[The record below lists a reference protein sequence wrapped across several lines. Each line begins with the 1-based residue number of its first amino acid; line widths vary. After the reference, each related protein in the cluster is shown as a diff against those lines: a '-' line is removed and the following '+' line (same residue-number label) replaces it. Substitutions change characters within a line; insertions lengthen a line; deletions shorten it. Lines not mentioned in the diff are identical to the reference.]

1 MKEKIRNVLRNLPY
15 PDAKYA
21 ASFAFSAARLLGGK
35 YRGGQFALGPVML
48 KENVRVRKEEMN
60 YRCKKANITK

>member
-1 MKEKIRNVLRNLPY
+1 MKEKMRNVLRNLPY

-35 YRGGQFALGPVML
+35 YRGGAWRQFALGPVML
-48 KENVRVRKEEMN
+48 KENVRVKKEEMN
-60 YRCKKANITK
+60 

>member
-1 MKEKIRNVLRNLPY
+1 MKEKMRNVLRNLPY

-35 YRGGQFALGPVML
+35 YRGGGMGAICPRPGH
-48 KENVRVRKEEMN
+48 
-60 YRCKKANITK
+60 A